1 MAGISRIVSQREA
14 FRNPT
19 REDQLPRKEIWFK
32 DGDQAFI
39 TPVAT
44 GNENDDRLDD
54 IYMYT
59 YRADKSSNRW
69 TNLLKDD
76 SVDTS
81 MVPENIRPS
90 HKFAFWGFV
99 HEIIHADRR
108 QESWTEIECPGG
120 KRMFREEVNDFK
132 VIALSFGRSDY
143 IWNQLVDVYN
153 DWGTLDKG
161 VVRIKRT
168 GTGLYDTSY
177 QIAATARDEEL
188 PSDKLQEIG
197 DLQSIQAY
205 YKERYSGTPEVS
217 MNGTSPLYS
226 DKESKEEAL
235 F

>member
-14 FRNPT
+14 FRNPNK
-19 REDQLPRKEIWFK
+19 DQVAHQEIWFK

-44 GNENDDRLDD
+44 GNEEDDKLDD
-54 IYMYT
+54 IYLYT
-59 YRADKSSNRW
+59 FREDNRW
-69 TNLLKDD
+69 INLLKDD

-81 MVPENIRPS
+81 SVPDNIRPS
-90 HKFAFWGFV
+90 HKFAFWGYV

-108 QESWTEIECPGG
+108 QDAWTEIEGPGG
-120 KRMFREEVNDFK
+120 RKMYRQEVNDFK
-132 VIALSFGRSDY
+132 VVALSFGRSDY

-161 VVRIKRT
+161 VIRVKRT
-168 GTGLYDTSY
+168 GVGMYDTSY

-188 PSDKLQEIG
+188 PTDKLQEIDG
-197 DLQSIQAY
+197 LQTIQSY
-205 YKERYSGTPEVS
+205 YKERYSGNPELS
-217 MNGTSPLYS
+217 LNGTSSLYGN
-226 DKESKEEAL
+226 DNKKEDSL

>member
-14 FRNPT
+14 YRNPA
-19 REDQLPRKEIWFK
+19 RSEAPHKEIWFK

-44 GNENDDRLDD
+44 GNENDERLDD

-59 YRADKSSNRW
+59 FRQENRW

-81 MVPENIRPS
+81 EVPENIRPS
-90 HKFAFWGFV
+90 HKFAFWGYV
-99 HEIIHADRR
+99 HEIIHPDRR
-108 QESWTEIECPGG
+108 QDSWTEIEGPAGR
-120 KRMFREEVNDFK
+120 KMYREEVNDFR
-132 VIALSFGRSDY
+132 VIALTFGRSDY

-153 DWGTLDKG
+153 DWGSLDKG
-161 VVRIKRT
+161 VIRVKRT
-168 GTGLYDTSY
+168 GTGMYDTSY
-177 QIAATARDEEL
+177 QIAATARESEL
-188 PSDKLQEIG
+188 PTEKLQEID
-197 DLQSIQAY
+197 DLQTILSY

-217 MNGTSPLYS
+217 MNGTSPLFSTDEKEAS
-226 DKESKEEAL
+226 DDL

>member
-14 FRNPT
+14 FRNPNK
-19 REDQLPRKEIWFK
+19 DQMAHKEIWFK

-44 GNENDDRLDD
+44 GNEDDDRLDD
-54 IYMYT
+54 IYLYT
-59 YRADKSSNRW
+59 YREDNRW
-69 TNLLKDD
+69 INLLKDD

-81 MVPENIRPS
+81 SVPDNARPS
-90 HKFAFWGFV
+90 HKFAFWGYV

-108 QESWTEIECPGG
+108 QEAWTEIEGPGG
-120 KRMFREEVNDFK
+120 RKMYRQEVNDFK

-153 DWGTLDKG
+153 DWGSLDKG
-161 VVRIKRT
+161 VIRVKRT
-168 GTGLYDTSY
+168 GVGMYDTSY

-188 PSDKLQEIG
+188 PTDKLQEIG
-197 DLQSIQAY
+197 DLQTIQAY
-205 YKERYSGTPEVS
+205 YKERYGGNPELS
-217 MNGTSPLYS
+217 LNGTSSLYG
-226 DKESKEEAL
+226 DDGKKEDSL